1 MVCKL
6 KQTLFYCTMVLII
19 ILTSCVKEDISN
31 LNKNVLINQSF
42 SVPFGPSDLKIYVP
56 SVIDTSSVP
65 GRYGSFYYNGNIYP
79 NNMLYFTIN
88 YDINFTLSDKN
99 ASEKWIKR
107 VVFHLLGVNSFPTQM
122 YLQVYIYNQR
132 SLLDSVFVNGQ
143 VILEPAVVNAQGD
156 IEQTTSALIDVPFEG
171 ARLTMLKQA
180 TDLVYQGKF
189 LSTGGKYKPMR
200 LSDNNNLL
208 INIALQVELQY
219 NLNDATK

>member
-1 MVCKL
+1 MVCRL
-6 KQTLFYCTMVLII
+6 QQYLFYCTLVLII
-19 ILTSCVKEDISN
+19 ILTSCIKEDISN

-79 NNMLYFTIN
+79 NNMLYFMIN
-88 YDINFTLSDKN
+88 YNINFTLSDKS

-107 VVFHLLGVNSFPTQM
+107 VIFHLLGVNSFPTQM

-143 VILEPAVVNAQGD
+143 VTFEPAMVNAQGD
-156 IEQTTSALIDVPFEG
+156 IEQTTSALIDVPFED

-189 LSTGGKYKPMR
+189 LSTGGKYIPMR
-200 LSDNNNLL
+200 LS
-208 INIALQVELQY
+208 IHALESSQMSIF
-219 NLNDATK
+219 